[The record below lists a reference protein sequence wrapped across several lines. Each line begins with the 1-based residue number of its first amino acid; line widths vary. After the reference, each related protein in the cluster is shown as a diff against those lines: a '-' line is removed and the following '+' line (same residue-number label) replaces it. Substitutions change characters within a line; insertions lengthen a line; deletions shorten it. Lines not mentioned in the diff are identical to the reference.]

1 MRTLGRV
8 LAVLPLLASAGP
20 AMVTRVEVD
29 EESFTPASAV
39 GAGVAALLGSVA
51 VTCVR
56 VTTDDLASARVMA
69 AEFALTP
76 EDNNAAASSGR
87 WDSWVGWLPSAPGDE
102 PVSLRVDAYRASGR
116 VA

>member
-8 LAVLPLLASAGP
+8 LAVLPLLSPASP
-20 AMVTRVEVD
+20 AAVTRVEVD
-29 EESFTPASAV
+29 EESFIPASAV
-39 GAGVAALLGSVA
+39 GAGVAAVLGSVA

-56 VTTDDLASARVMA
+56 VTTDDLSSARVMA

-76 EDNNAAASSGR
+76 DNCPASSGR

-102 PVSLRVDAYRASGR
+102 PVSLRVDAYRSSPR